1 MYMQRIYFLRGMV
14 YYISYEADNC
24 HKEYLRKKQ
33 RNHERF
39 RCDKS
44 TLYVG

>member
-24 HKEYLRKKQ
+24 HKEYLRKTA
-33 RNHERF
+33 
-39 RCDKS
+39 KS
-44 TLYVG
+44 RKIPL